1 MEKLTI
7 TEASKIIQVNRDKIR
22 YGSKLLGIKL
32 IKSGRV
38 SYVPASSITLL
49 QAMYKI
55 VASGISPKKAA
66 KEVLELYAP
75 SEPLEQPQVTT
86 KEISNDILTDR
97 IATLEKAVLL
107 LVEENKKQREQLN
120 KRFDRI
126 ELKLEPP
133 VPKKI
138 KAWQPAKPKRPKYS
152 PLKHLWYELVN
163 PAKLRANHVA

>member
-1 MEKLTI
+1 
-7 TEASKIIQVNRDKIR
+7 
-22 YGSKLLGIKL
+22 
-32 IKSGRV
+32 
-38 SYVPASSITLL
+38 
-49 QAMYKI
+49 MYKI
-55 VASGISPKKAA
+55 VASGVSPKKAA
-66 KEVLELYAP
+66 KEVLEIYAT
-75 SEPLEQPQVTT
+75 PLQPQEPIP
-86 KEISNDILTDR
+86 KEVSNNVLTNR

-138 KAWQPAKPKRPKYS
+138 KAWQPAKPKRLKYS